1 MRPAVVV
8 RPGLVVRPAREQD
21 LDAAGVVARAA
32 YEAEHLVGEHYLATI
47 GDARARA
54 REAVVAV
61 AVDPARPV
69 PNGAS
74 GVLGP
79 VVGSVTF
86 VLPGSRW
93 AELAGEG
100 QAEFRMLGVHPRAQG
115 RGVGRALVRGCLD
128 AARAAGARELLM
140 SSASSMSAAHRLY
153 AALGFTRRPH
163 LDWSPEP
170 GVDLLGF
177 GLVLHPGT

>member
-1 MRPAVVV
+1 MRP
-8 RPGLVVRPAREQD
+8 GFVVRPAGEQH
-21 LDAAGVVARAA
+21 LDAAGAVARAA

-61 AVDPARPV
+61 AVDPARPI

-93 AELAGEG
+93 ADLAGEG
-100 QAEFRMLGVHPRAQG
+100 QAEFRMLGPPCQRRTASMPPSGSPGG
-115 RGVGRALVRGCLD
+115 RIWTGRPTRVST
-128 AARAAGARELLM
+128 
-140 SSASSMSAAHRLY
+140 SSASGSSS
-153 AALGFTRRPH
+153 TRAP
-163 LDWSPEP
+163 D
-170 GVDLLGF
+170 
-177 GLVLHPGT
+177 GLRVL